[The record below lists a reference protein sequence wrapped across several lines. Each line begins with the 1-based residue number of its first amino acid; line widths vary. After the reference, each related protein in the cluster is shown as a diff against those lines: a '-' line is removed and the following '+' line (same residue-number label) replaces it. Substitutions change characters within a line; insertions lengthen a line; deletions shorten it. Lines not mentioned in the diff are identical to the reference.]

1 MKSEEVKI
9 VIKRDLDFT
18 KVRYYTLRFDTEK
31 KTELDKF
38 YDNFQ
43 KEYSQSIFYIKM
55 WIAEIGE
62 KFGAQTRFFR
72 PEDNASALPPPS
84 EELRCLDIDFEK
96 EDMNLRL
103 YCIVLSPEIV
113 ILVNGGI
120 KESDATRDS
129 PTCWKQ
135 YIFASNIASQINKM
149 LKQGDLVIKGK
160 MLKRSKSFK
169 LTYQR

>member
-1 MKSEEVKI
+1 MKSEINI
-9 VIKRDLDFT
+9 VLKRDLDFT
-18 KVRYYTLRFDTEK
+18 KVRYYTLKFGDENI
-31 KTELDKF
+31 TELDKF
-38 YDNFQ
+38 YDNYQ
-43 KEYSQSIFYIKM
+43 DEYSRSVSYIKM

-62 KFGAQTRFFR
+62 KFSAETRFFR
-72 PEDNASALPPPS
+72 PEDNAQALPPPTK
-84 EELRCLDIDFEK
+84 ELRCLDIEIDK
-96 EDMNLRL
+96 KNMNLRL

-135 YIFASNIASQINKM
+135 YSFTSNISSQIKKM
-149 LKQGDLVIKGK
+149 IQQGNLTIKGK

-169 LTYQR
+169 LTYKK

>member
-1 MKSEEVKI
+1 VKSEISI
-9 VIKRDLDFT
+9 VLRRDLDFT
-18 KVRYYTLRFDTEK
+18 KVRYYTLKFGDEN

-38 YDNFQ
+38 YDNYQ
-43 KEYSQSIFYIKM
+43 DEYSKSVYFIKM

-62 KFGAQTRFFR
+62 KFSAESKYFR
-72 PEDNASALPPPS
+72 PEDNASALPPPTK
-84 EELRCLDIDFEK
+84 ELRCLDIELDQEN
-96 EDMNLRL
+96 MNLRL

-135 YIFASNIASQINKM
+135 YSFTSSIASQINRM
-149 LKQGDLVIKGK
+149 IKQGDLVIKGK
-160 MLKRSKSFK
+160 MLKRSKSFN
-169 LTYQR
+169 LTYKK